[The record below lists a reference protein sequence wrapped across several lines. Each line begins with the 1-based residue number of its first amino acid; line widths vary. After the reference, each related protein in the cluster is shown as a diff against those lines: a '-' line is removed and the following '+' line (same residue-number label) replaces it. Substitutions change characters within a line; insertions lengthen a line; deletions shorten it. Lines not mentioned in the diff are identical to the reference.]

1 MRSWVVG
8 VGSNRASRLVS
19 RTPFRFGRGIN
30 SAGCHEDRGDGD
42 DVDVGGVNKAGHHDV
57 GDSDHHDLDSNL
69 INLYQSHIMLVKS
82 MMMTFLINYF
92 HSPFPFK
99 TSFFPNFP
107 EPFILAI

>member
-42 DVDVGGVNKAGHHDV
+42 DVDVGGVDEAGHHDV
-57 GDSDHHDLDSNL
+57 GGSDHHDLLQFDM
-69 INLYQSHIMLVKS
+69 YQSHIMLVKS

-92 HSPFPFK
+92 PSPFPFK
-99 TSFFPNFP
+99 TSSSPTSQSLSF
-107 EPFILAI
+107 